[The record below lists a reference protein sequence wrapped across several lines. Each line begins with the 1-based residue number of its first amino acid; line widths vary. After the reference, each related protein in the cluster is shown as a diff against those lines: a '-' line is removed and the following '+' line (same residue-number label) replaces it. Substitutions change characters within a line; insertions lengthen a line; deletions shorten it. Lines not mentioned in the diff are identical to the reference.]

1 LARELTGF
9 TPSRDRHSGVCT
21 RINAMQLECRS
32 KIEDW
37 FVEQR
42 GLAAPI
48 KVRNRFVAG
57 RNHARIAIV
66 KVSRSLR
73 PKIMPTAKS
82 PASGPKIRRTGKT
95 KMLSSS
101 DGVSGRSREKPIRTG
116 NTRDPESTSAAILV
130 AAVKEFTERG
140 YEGARVDNI
149 ADRASI
155 NKRMLYHY
163 FGNKQALY
171 VAVLESSYAAIRS
184 AEHGLHL
191 SDRDPIEGM
200 TDLVLF
206 TWRYYLAHPEF
217 LSLLNTENLHRA
229 KFLKRSARIFELNS
243 PLIERI
249 SVLLRRGV
257 EQGVFRDD
265 MDPLK
270 VYVSIAA
277 LGFFYLSNRWTLS
290 TVFRR
295 DLLAKEEVESWGRH
309 MVDVTLSY
317 LRRV

>member
-1 LARELTGF
+1 MLLAGWVVA
-9 TPSRDRHSGVCT
+9 RDCASMRGYDG
-21 RINAMQLECRS
+21 LS
-32 KIEDW
+32 KSDPKTM
-37 FVEQR
+37 
-42 GLAAPI
+42 PI
-48 KVRNRFVAG
+48 D
-57 RNHARIAIV
+57 
-66 KVSRSLR
+66 
-73 PKIMPTAKS
+73 KS
-82 PASGPKIRRTGKT
+82 PADAKIRRASRRAQPREPV
-95 KMLSSS
+95 LRRSS
-101 DGVSGRSREKPIRTG
+101 
-116 NTRDPESTSAAILV
+116 TRDPESTSAAILA
-130 AAVKEFTERG
+130 AAVREFTERG

-149 ADRASI
+149 ARRASI

-163 FGNKQALY
+163 FGNKEALY
-171 VAVLESSYAAIRS
+171 VAVLEGSYASIRM

-191 SDRDPIEGM
+191 SDRDPVEGM
-200 TDLVLF
+200 TDLVRF
-206 TWRYYLAHPEF
+206 TWHYYLAHPEF

-229 KFLKRSARIFELNS
+229 RFLKRSARIFELNS

-265 MDPLK
+265 LDALK

-295 DLLAKEEVESWGRH
+295 DLAAKEEIESWGQH

-317 LRRV
+317 LRRA

>member
-1 LARELTGF
+1 MRTAKNKPAMDAPTATAGGPSARTKAARGAADAPV
-9 TPSRDRHSGVCT
+9 PSRGDRV
-21 RINAMQLECRS
+21 RS
-32 KIEDW
+32 
-37 FVEQR
+37 
-42 GLAAPI
+42 
-48 KVRNRFVAG
+48 
-57 RNHARIAIV
+57 
-66 KVSRSLR
+66 
-73 PKIMPTAKS
+73 
-82 PASGPKIRRTGKT
+82 
-95 KMLSSS
+95 
-101 DGVSGRSREKPIRTG
+101 G
-116 NTRDPESTSAAILV
+116 NTRDPEYTSGAILA

-140 YEGARVDNI
+140 FEGARVDRI
-149 ADRASI
+149 AARAGV

-171 VAVLESSYAAIRS
+171 VAVLEGSYASIRS

-191 SDRDPIEGM
+191 TDRDPVDGM

-206 TWRYYLAHPEF
+206 TWHYYLAHPEF

-243 PLIERI
+243 PLIEQI
-249 SVLLRRGV
+249 SMLLERGV
-257 EQGVFRDD
+257 RQGVFRDNL
-265 MDPLK
+265 DPLE
-270 VYVSIAA
+270 VYVTIAA

-295 DLLAKEEVESWGRH
+295 DLLDRDAVENWGRH

>member
-1 LARELTGF
+1 MMPKPKTPAR
-9 TPSRDRHSGVCT
+9 
-21 RINAMQLECRS
+21 
-32 KIEDW
+32 
-37 FVEQR
+37 
-42 GLAAPI
+42 
-48 KVRNRFVAG
+48 
-57 RNHARIAIV
+57 
-66 KVSRSLR
+66 
-73 PKIMPTAKS
+73 
-82 PASGPKIRRTGKT
+82 GPKIRRPGK
-95 KMLSSS
+95 
-101 DGVSGRSREKPIRTG
+101 IRQVR
-116 NTRDPESTSAAILV
+116 NAATRDPELTSAAILV

-140 YEGARVDNI
+140 YEGARVDNS
-149 ADRASI
+149 ADRAGV

-171 VAVLESSYAAIRS
+171 VAVLEGTYTAIRS

-191 SDRDPIEGM
+191 SDRDPVEGM

-249 SVLLRRGV
+249 SELLERGV
-257 EQGVFRDD
+257 DRGVFRDGLD
-265 MDPLK
+265 ALT

-295 DLLAKEEVESWGRH
+295 DLLAKDEIENWGRH

>member
-1 LARELTGF
+1 MT
-9 TPSRDRHSGVCT
+9 
-21 RINAMQLECRS
+21 I
-32 KIEDW
+32 
-37 FVEQR
+37 
-42 GLAAPI
+42 
-48 KVRNRFVAG
+48 
-57 RNHARIAIV
+57 
-66 KVSRSLR
+66 
-73 PKIMPTAKS
+73 AKS
-82 PASGPKIRRTGKT
+82 PASGPKVRRTGKT
-95 KMLSSS
+95 KMLASS
-101 DGVSGRSREKPIRTG
+101 DSVPGRPREKRIRTG

-257 EQGVFRDD
+257 EQGVFRNDL
-265 MDPLK
+265 DPLK

-295 DLLAKEEVESWGRH
+295 DLLAKGEVENWGRH

>member
-1 LARELTGF
+1 
-9 TPSRDRHSGVCT
+9 
-21 RINAMQLECRS
+21 M
-32 KIEDW
+32 
-37 FVEQR
+37 
-42 GLAAPI
+42 
-48 KVRNRFVAG
+48 
-57 RNHARIAIV
+57 
-66 KVSRSLR
+66 
-73 PKIMPTAKS
+73 PKPKS
-82 PASGPKIRRTGKT
+82 PASGPKIRSPGKARSVRTA
-95 KMLSSS
+95 
-101 DGVSGRSREKPIRTG
+101 

-149 ADRASI
+149 ADRAGI

-171 VAVLESSYAAIRS
+171 VAVLEGSYTAIRS

-249 SVLLRRGV
+249 SVLLKRGV
-257 EQGVFRDD
+257 AQGVFRDG
-265 MDPLK
+265 MDALK

-295 DLLAKEEVESWGRH
+295 DLLAKEEVENWGRH

>member
-1 LARELTGF
+1 
-9 TPSRDRHSGVCT
+9 
-21 RINAMQLECRS
+21 M
-32 KIEDW
+32 
-37 FVEQR
+37 
-42 GLAAPI
+42 PI
-48 KVRNRFVAG
+48 AKSA
-57 RNHARIAIV
+57 
-66 KVSRSLR
+66 VSR
-73 PKIMPTAKS
+73 PKIH
-82 PASGPKIRRTGKT
+82 RTGKT
-95 KMLSSS
+95 KTLSSS
-101 DGVSGRSREKPIRTG
+101 DSVSGRPREKQIRTG

-149 ADRASI
+149 ADRANI

-171 VAVLESSYAAIRS
+171 VAVLEGTYAAIRS

-191 SDRDPIEGM
+191 SDRDPLEGM

-265 MDPLK
+265 LDPLK

-295 DLLAKEEVESWGRH
+295 DLLAKDEIENWGRH

>member
-1 LARELTGF
+1 
-9 TPSRDRHSGVCT
+9 
-21 RINAMQLECRS
+21 M
-32 KIEDW
+32 
-37 FVEQR
+37 
-42 GLAAPI
+42 PI
-48 KVRNRFVAG
+48 
-57 RNHARIAIV
+57 
-66 KVSRSLR
+66 
-73 PKIMPTAKS
+73 AKS
-82 PASGPKIRRTGKT
+82 PESGPKIRRTGTTKT
-95 KMLSSS
+95 LSSS
-101 DGVSGRSREKPIRTG
+101 DSDSGRPREKPIRTG

-249 SVLLRRGV
+249 SVLLERGV
-257 EQGVFRDD
+257 EQGVFRSDL
-265 MDPLK
+265 DPLK

-295 DLLAKEEVESWGRH
+295 DLLAKDAVENWGRH

>member
-1 LARELTGF
+1 
-9 TPSRDRHSGVCT
+9 
-21 RINAMQLECRS
+21 
-32 KIEDW
+32 
-37 FVEQR
+37 
-42 GLAAPI
+42 
-48 KVRNRFVAG
+48 
-57 RNHARIAIV
+57 
-66 KVSRSLR
+66 
-73 PKIMPTAKS
+73 MPRTKS
-82 PASGPKIRRTGKT
+82 PASGPKTRRPGKP
-95 KMLSSS
+95 
-101 DGVSGRSREKPIRTG
+101 RPPRTA
-116 NTRDPESTSAAILV
+116 NTRDPDTTSAAILD
-130 AAVKEFTERG
+130 AAVQEFTERG

-149 ADRASI
+149 AARAAI

-171 VAVLESSYAAIRS
+171 VAVLEGTYTAIRS

-191 SDRDPIEGM
+191 SDRDPVEGI
-200 TDLVLF
+200 TELVLF
-206 TWRYYLAHPEF
+206 TWHYYLAHPEF

-249 SVLLRRGV
+249 SELLKRGV
-257 EQGVFRDD
+257 AQGVFRDD
-265 MDPLK
+265 LDALK

-295 DLLAKEEVESWGRH
+295 DLFSKTEIENWGRH

-317 LRRV
+317 LRRA

>member
-1 LARELTGF
+1 
-9 TPSRDRHSGVCT
+9 
-21 RINAMQLECRS
+21 
-32 KIEDW
+32 
-37 FVEQR
+37 
-42 GLAAPI
+42 
-48 KVRNRFVAG
+48 
-57 RNHARIAIV
+57 
-66 KVSRSLR
+66 
-73 PKIMPTAKS
+73 MPNPKS

-95 KMLSSS
+95 QTLSSS
-101 DGVSGRSREKPIRTG
+101 DSVSARPREKPLRTG
-116 NTRDPESTSAAILV
+116 NTRDPESTSAAILD

-171 VAVLESSYAAIRS
+171 VAVLESSYAAIRT

-191 SDRDPIEGM
+191 SERDPIEGM

-249 SVLLRRGV
+249 SVLLERGV
-257 EQGVFRDD
+257 EQGVFRSDL
-265 MDPLK
+265 DPLK

-295 DLLAKEEVESWGRH
+295 DLLAKEAVENWGRH

>member
-1 LARELTGF
+1 
-9 TPSRDRHSGVCT
+9 
-21 RINAMQLECRS
+21 
-32 KIEDW
+32 
-37 FVEQR
+37 
-42 GLAAPI
+42 
-48 KVRNRFVAG
+48 
-57 RNHARIAIV
+57 
-66 KVSRSLR
+66 
-73 PKIMPTAKS
+73 MPRTKS
-82 PASGPKIRRTGKT
+82 PANGPKTRRPGKP
-95 KMLSSS
+95 
-101 DGVSGRSREKPIRTG
+101 RPPRTA
-116 NTRDPESTSAAILV
+116 NTRDPDTTSAAILD
-130 AAVKEFTERG
+130 AAVQEFTERG

-149 ADRASI
+149 AARAAI

-171 VAVLESSYAAIRS
+171 VAVLEGTYTAIRS

-191 SDRDPIEGM
+191 SDRDPVEGI
-200 TDLVLF
+200 TELVLF
-206 TWRYYLAHPEF
+206 TWHYYLAHPEF

-249 SVLLRRGV
+249 SELLKRGV
-257 EQGVFRDD
+257 AQGVFRDD
-265 MDPLK
+265 LDALK

-295 DLLAKEEVESWGRH
+295 DLLSKTEIENWGRH

-317 LRRV
+317 LRRA

>member
-1 LARELTGF
+1 
-9 TPSRDRHSGVCT
+9 
-21 RINAMQLECRS
+21 MS
-32 KIEDW
+32 KSETKKM
-37 FVEQR
+37 
-42 GLAAPI
+42 PI
-48 KVRNRFVAG
+48 D
-57 RNHARIAIV
+57 
-66 KVSRSLR
+66 
-73 PKIMPTAKS
+73 KS
-82 PASGPKIRRTGKT
+82 PASGARGRRAGGGATQVRKRP
-95 KMLSSS
+95 SR
-101 DGVSGRSREKPIRTG
+101 RS
-116 NTRDPESTSAAILV
+116 NTRDPESTSAAIL
-130 AAVKEFTERG
+130 AAAIQEFTERG

-149 ADRASI
+149 ASRAGV

-171 VAVLESSYAAIRS
+171 VAVLEGTYTAIRT

-191 SDRDPIEGM
+191 TDRDPIEGM
-200 TDLVLF
+200 TDLVRF

-249 SVLLRRGV
+249 SALLERGV

-265 MDPLK
+265 LDALK

-295 DLLAKEEVESWGRH
+295 DLTTKEEIEAWGQH
-309 MVDVTLSY
+309 MVDVTLSF
-317 LRRV
+317 LRRP

>member
-1 LARELTGF
+1 
-9 TPSRDRHSGVCT
+9 
-21 RINAMQLECRS
+21 M
-32 KIEDW
+32 
-37 FVEQR
+37 
-42 GLAAPI
+42 
-48 KVRNRFVAG
+48 
-57 RNHARIAIV
+57 
-66 KVSRSLR
+66 
-73 PKIMPTAKS
+73 PKPKS
-82 PASGPKIRRTGKT
+82 PASAPKIRSAGKAQPVRTA
-95 KMLSSS
+95 
-101 DGVSGRSREKPIRTG
+101 

-149 ADRASI
+149 ADRAGV

-163 FGNKQALY
+163 YGNKQALY
-171 VAVLESSYAAIRS
+171 VAVLEGSYTAIRS

-249 SVLLRRGV
+249 SVLLERGV
-257 EQGVFRDD
+257 EQGVFRDG
-265 MDPLK
+265 MDALK

-295 DLLAKEEVESWGRH
+295 DLLAKDEVENWGRH

>member
-1 LARELTGF
+1 MD
-9 TPSRDRHSGVCT
+9 PS
-21 RINAMQLECRS
+21 
-32 KIEDW
+32 
-37 FVEQR
+37 
-42 GLAAPI
+42 P
-48 KVRNRFVAG
+48 AG
-57 RNHARIAIV
+57 RARARRAGN
-66 KVSRSLR
+66 STQLR
-73 PKIMPTAKS
+73 EPPL
-82 PASGPKIRRTGKT
+82 RR
-95 KMLSSS
+95 
-101 DGVSGRSREKPIRTG
+101 G
-116 NTRDPESTSAAILV
+116 NTRDPESTSAAIL
-130 AAVKEFTERG
+130 AAAMREFTERG

-149 ADRASI
+149 ASRAGV

-163 FGNKQALY
+163 FGNKEALY
-171 VAVLESSYAAIRS
+171 VAVLESSYASIRM
-184 AEHGLHL
+184 AEQGLHL

-200 TDLVLF
+200 TDLVRF

-229 KFLKRSARIFELNS
+229 RFLKRSARIFELNS

-249 SVLLRRGV
+249 SVLLERGV

-265 MDPLK
+265 LDALN

-295 DLLAKEEVESWGRH
+295 DLTAKDEIESWGQH

-317 LRRV
+317 LRRA

>member
-1 LARELTGF
+1 MT
-9 TPSRDRHSGVCT
+9 TD
-21 RINAMQLECRS
+21 
-32 KIEDW
+32 
-37 FVEQR
+37 
-42 GLAAPI
+42 
-48 KVRNRFVAG
+48 
-57 RNHARIAIV
+57 
-66 KVSRSLR
+66 
-73 PKIMPTAKS
+73 KS
-82 PASGPKIRRTGKT
+82 QASGSKPRRTVNPKPLTSAAGST
-95 KMLSSS
+95 
-101 DGVSGRSREKPIRTG
+101 GRRRDKPIRRG
-116 NTRDPESTSAAILV
+116 NTRDPESTSASILA
-130 AAVKEFTERG
+130 AAVQEFTERG

-149 ADRASI
+149 AARAGV

-171 VAVLESSYAAIRS
+171 VAVLEGRYAAIRT

-206 TWRYYLAHPEF
+206 TWRYYLEHPEF

-243 PLIERI
+243 PLIEQI

-265 MDPLK
+265 LDAVK

-290 TVFRR
+290 TIFRR
-295 DLLAKEEVESWGRH
+295 DLAAREELESWGRH
-309 MVDVTLSY
+309 MVDVTLSF
-317 LRRV
+317 LRRN

>member
-1 LARELTGF
+1 MT
-9 TPSRDRHSGVCT
+9 
-21 RINAMQLECRS
+21 I
-32 KIEDW
+32 
-37 FVEQR
+37 
-42 GLAAPI
+42 
-48 KVRNRFVAG
+48 
-57 RNHARIAIV
+57 
-66 KVSRSLR
+66 
-73 PKIMPTAKS
+73 AKS
-82 PASGPKIRRTGKT
+82 PPSGPKARRTGKT
-95 KMLSSS
+95 KMLASS
-101 DGVSGRSREKPIRTG
+101 DSVPDRPRERQIRTG

-206 TWRYYLAHPEF
+206 TWRYYHAHPEF

-257 EQGVFRDD
+257 EQGVFRNDL
-265 MDPLK
+265 DPLK

-295 DLLAKEEVESWGRH
+295 DLLAKDEVENWGRH

>member
-1 LARELTGF
+1 MLK
-9 TPSRDRHSGVCT
+9 P
-21 RINAMQLECRS
+21 
-32 KIEDW
+32 
-37 FVEQR
+37 
-42 GLAAPI
+42 
-48 KVRNRFVAG
+48 
-57 RNHARIAIV
+57 
-66 KVSRSLR
+66 
-73 PKIMPTAKS
+73 KS
-82 PASGPKIRRTGKT
+82 PASGPKIRSSGKA
-95 KMLSSS
+95 
-101 DGVSGRSREKPIRTG
+101 RPIRTA
-116 NTRDPESTSAAILV
+116 NTRDPESTSAAILG

-149 ADRASI
+149 ADRAGV

-171 VAVLESSYAAIRS
+171 VAVLEGSYTAIRS

-249 SVLLRRGV
+249 SVLLKRGV
-257 EQGVFRDD
+257 EKGVFRDG
-265 MDPLK
+265 MDALK

-295 DLLAKEEVESWGRH
+295 DLLAKDEVENWGRH